1 MQLKVNVLY
10 TVKKIFFLNCK
21 KTKHETY
28 FLTEVAFNGKI
39 QCVYKTQ
46 KKAIILKKLIQSS
59 PLF

>member
-1 MQLKVNVLY
+1 MKL
-10 TVKKIFFLNCK
+10 F
-21 KTKHETY
+21 